1 MASLCCLRGRTTGG
15 LHERLV
21 EEAAKQKELFIVDEE
36 VSLIWP
42 RTTQRRV
49 GKRCVRRVSLLLP
62 LRVT

>member
-1 MASLCCLRGRTTGG
+1 MTGG

-21 EEAAKQKELFIVDEE
+21 EEAAKQKALFIVDEE
-36 VSLIWP
+36 VSLIWQ